1 MANNLDYAVNLGG
14 GTPAKK
20 KQTSLTYSDNLL
32 GGAIKDPRVPEAP
45 PIPTPANLS
54 YQGNMGGFGGVTDEG
69 AIIGNPNV
77 ERMPYI
83 REKTD
88 TSYSANL
95 MGKAVTSPV
104 TPPVAMSYSAQQSTE
119 QQAPTQQQENAPAT
133 GTGGGAPIDSYEEFL
148 MKQEGFYKEQ
158 LDKINAQIEQNKQ
171 NAIQQAE
178 QERQRGV
185 IDARSS
191 HEQNRATYGANAEML
206 AGMGLSGSGY
216 SEYLDQQAYA
226 TQRAETQSANAQS
239 QAVKQNAEQQAN
251 SDKLNAEL
259 SYTQNMQN
267 NAEKLAQ
274 YQQKKEE
281 EAKAAEEQKKQ
292 YYAMLLTSAN
302 TGEYTSEQIA
312 KLAAQYGFDEAQ
324 IAELQGAADKYK
336 SDQQAATYAQIMD
349 KIANEGSAYEVSYL
363 DTMLD
368 MGSITQKQYDDLK
381 AKYDKVVDDELQYEV
396 DQGLNSAGSTSETV
410 QATIDNVEKYYA
422 EGKIT
427 NEQRQNIQNNYMSG
441 VVKGVSNPDDYFD
454 VKKQLDEYKNSGKI
468 SDSQYGELVK
478 SLYGTTTKRLD
489 NSQYTVKGL
498 GKFLVDTDDI
508 DVVIDGK
515 RYDLV
520 SGHITND
527 STKKVLNE
535 AATGNSAT
543 APSTGTI
550 IVFCGEMYIYKKSR
564 KGTNWHKMGNDSDKV
579 ADAIQAYNRLA

>member
-95 MGKAVTSPV
+95 MGKAGTSPV

-119 QQAPTQQQENAPAT
+119 QQTPTQQQENTPAT

-281 EAKAAEEQKKQ
+281 EAKSEEEQKKQ

-302 TGEYTSEQIA
+302 KGEYTSEQIA

-336 SDQQAATYAQIMD
+336 SDQQAVTYTQIMD
-349 KIANEGSAYEVSYL
+349 DIINKGSTYEVSYL

-468 SDSQYGELVK
+468 SESQYGELVK

-498 GKFLVDTDDI
+498 GKSLVNTDDI

-564 KGTNWHKMGNDSDKV
+564 KGTNWHKMGNDGDKV